1 MVPPPPD
8 APTPSTLG
16 AVDLDPWIPKP
27 STRDI
32 VDHLLQEINAAK
44 QIAEE
49 ITSVQ
54 TVLDGMMEGTKADGS
69 LVERM
74 TKELEE
80 KTKRVDELE
89 GLLGVVREEKR
100 ALEERIRIM
109 EDERALKAIVPLEDK
124 GKEVVEESSDEVSV
138 ETMVDKEVT
147 QLSAPIMSLAIPAVE
162 IEVTTPATEP
172 IVVSTATTASPP
184 ASPSTAPSS
193 PLQASSTRSVSPI
206 SLPSSESSRHDNIH
220 LLEKIAHLESQLN
233 HANKQIEDYKTQLEQ
248 SSPVLSA
255 VTAAMSSS
263 TDFPFTF
270 TVPTTTPSRSPK
282 PRTPLRSRSSG
293 SLSLRHRRK
302 KPEAAE
308 VAVVPVVKEENWSKD
323 KNKELIEGL
332 CAAIGVV
339 VLGWMGM
346 WFVNHLVE
354 RGERVVK

>member
-16 AVDLDPWIPKP
+16 AVDLDPCIPKP
-27 STRDI
+27 STREI
-32 VDHLLQEINAAK
+32 VDHLLNEINAAK

-54 TVLDGMMEGTKADGS
+54 TVLDGMMEGSKADGS
-69 LVERM
+69 LVERV
-74 TKELEE
+74 TKQLEE
-80 KTKRVDELE
+80 KTRRVEELE

-100 ALEERIRIM
+100 VLEERIRIM
-109 EDERALKAIVPLEDK
+109 EDERALKAIIPLDDK
-124 GKEVVEESSDEVSV
+124 GKEIVEEIPDEGSV
-138 ETMVDKEVT
+138 ETMVDKEDAKP
-147 QLSAPIMSLAIPAVE
+147 SPITSLAIPVVE
-162 IEVTTPATEP
+162 VELTSPVAEPVVESTT
-172 IVVSTATTASPP
+172 TTVSPP

-206 SLPSSESSRHDNIH
+206 SLSSSESSRHDNIH
-220 LLEKIAHLESQLN
+220 LIEKIALLESQLN
-233 HANKQIEDYKTQLEQ
+233 SANKQIEDYKTQLEQ
-248 SSPVLSA
+248 SSPILSA
-255 VTAAMSSS
+255 VTAAISSS

-270 TVPTTTPSRSPK
+270 TVPTTTPTRSPK
-282 PRTPLRSRSSG
+282 PRTPLRSRSGTSP
-293 SLSLRHRRK
+293 RHRRK

-308 VAVVPVVKEENWSKD
+308 TAVVSVVEEEKWSKD
-323 KNKELIEGL
+323 KNRELIEGL